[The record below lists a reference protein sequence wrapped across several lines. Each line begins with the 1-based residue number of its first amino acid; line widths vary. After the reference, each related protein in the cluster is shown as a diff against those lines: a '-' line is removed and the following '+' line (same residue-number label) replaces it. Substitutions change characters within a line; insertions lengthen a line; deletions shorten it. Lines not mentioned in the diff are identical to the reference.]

1 MAKVYPS
8 LENISRLKVK
18 PTEGELYLLNYLV
31 TELDDTY
38 EVFFNPFL
46 DGDRPDFI
54 ILKKHVAIFVIEV
67 KDYDLVN
74 YSIDGTN
81 KWTVKSGQGK
91 SRISSPQAQ
100 AFMYKKN
107 LYQLHLPVL
116 GLAKLENRNFF
127 NLVEPLVYMH
137 KADRTEI
144 DMLYRHPENLVKEKI
159 NELTKN
165 YKLGNIN
172 YEFYNRRAEGFSR
185 IKKNVSRDK
194 SIIYTKDRLAGLL
207 NKINGFKPHTL
218 FDDRVYDDLKRRLM
232 PSEHVLKQGKEIS
245 LDEKQKK
252 LIVSES
258 GQSKIMGVA
267 GCGKTTVMASRA
279 VNAHLRHHERVLIIT
294 FNITLKNLIKDK
306 ISDILGQRDEQSFAV
321 TNYHQFFNSQL
332 NTITEDISGLID
344 EYGFDQLYKR
354 DIFKG
359 KELERYQTILV
370 DEVQDFELQIE
381 QLNMGEGLVEGTR
394 V

>member
-185 IKKNVSRDK
+185 IKKNDYPKILAFAKRLKITTRK
-194 SIIYTKDRLAGLL
+194 SPCGDGKASFDNFEMRIHKRLIDLDVDERALRL
-207 NKINGFKPHTL
+207 VM
-218 FDDRVYDDLKRRLM
+218 RVPIPQNVRI
-232 PSEHVLKQGKEIS
+232 EI
-245 LDEKQKK
+245 
-252 LIVSES
+252 
-258 GQSKIMGVA
+258 
-267 GCGKTTVMASRA
+267 
-279 VNAHLRHHERVLIIT
+279 
-294 FNITLKNLIKDK
+294 NLID
-306 ISDILGQRDEQSFAV
+306 
-321 TNYHQFFNSQL
+321 
-332 NTITEDISGLID
+332 
-344 EYGFDQLYKR
+344 
-354 DIFKG
+354 
-359 KELERYQTILV
+359 
-370 DEVQDFELQIE
+370 
-381 QLNMGEGLVEGTR
+381 
-394 V
+394 